1 MTEPDFL
8 KQTFLPQKWGKWPK
22 WAKIVLFLTLWK
34 IWSLIF
40 FSLWSIIENYI
51 CFIHRVADI

>member
-40 FSLWSIIENYI
+40 FH
-51 CFIHRVADI
+51 FGQ

>member
-1 MTEPDFL
+1 MTEPGFL
-8 KQTFLPQKWGKWPK
+8 KQTFLPQKWEKWPK

-40 FSLWSIIENYI
+40 FH
-51 CFIHRVADI
+51 FGQ